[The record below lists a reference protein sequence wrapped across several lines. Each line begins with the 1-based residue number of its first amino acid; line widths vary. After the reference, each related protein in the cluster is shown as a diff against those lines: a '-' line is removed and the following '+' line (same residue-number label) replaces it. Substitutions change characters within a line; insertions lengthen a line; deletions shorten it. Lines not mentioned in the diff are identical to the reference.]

1 MSILRQS
8 STGLIRR
15 AAWQAAPLLLGGALV
30 IAPVHASLEAAVP
43 EAPAA
48 VSVDERIE
56 RLMVDAHNH
65 MFGADYRAALTLL
78 SDAAMLGHLPALVEI
93 GRLHETG
100 LAGRRDAA
108 EARRWYERAARAGQA
123 DALARLAWADI
134 SAPGSSGAL
143 RQAGLGRLQQVQAN
157 SAFALYAIGRLH
169 EQGLLLAR
177 DELLAA
183 EYYEKAARGGMADA
197 QLALALAYLQGRG
210 VTESPRMAA
219 LWLDEAARQGL
230 AAAQRHLG
238 RLFRDAWGVD
248 RDEQEAAFWLE
259 KAAAQGDVPAMLDL
273 GLIHLDARA
282 MSPDQQQARQWLEKA
297 AHFDPA
303 AAQFQLARLILEQR
317 LNGFEQSDGIRRMR
331 AAAAAGW
338 PDAIAFLEK
347 MKP

>member
-8 STGLIRR
+8 STGLIRG
-15 AAWQAAPLLLGGALV
+15 AAWQAALLLCGSLV
-30 IAPVHASLEAAVP
+30 IAPAHAGLEADAP
-43 EAPAA
+43 EVPAA
-48 VSVDERIE
+48 ISVDERIE

-65 MFGADYRAALTLL
+65 LFGADFRVALALL

-143 RQAGLGRLQQVQAN
+143 RQAGLGRLQQIQAN
-157 SAFALYAIGRLH
+157 SSFALYAIGRLH

-197 QLALALAYLQGRG
+197 QLALAMAYLQGRG
-210 VTESPRMAA
+210 VSESPRMAA

-248 RDEQEAAFWLE
+248 RDGQEAAFWLE
-259 KAAAQGDVPAMLDL
+259 KAAVQGDVPAMLDL

-282 MSPDQQQARQWLEKA
+282 MSPDPQQARQWLEKA
-297 AHFDPA
+297 ARFDPA
-303 AAQFQLARLILEQR
+303 AAQFQFARLILEQG
-317 LNGFEQSDGIRRMR
+317 LTGIEPQDGIRRMR

-338 PDAIAFLEK
+338 PEAIDYLEK